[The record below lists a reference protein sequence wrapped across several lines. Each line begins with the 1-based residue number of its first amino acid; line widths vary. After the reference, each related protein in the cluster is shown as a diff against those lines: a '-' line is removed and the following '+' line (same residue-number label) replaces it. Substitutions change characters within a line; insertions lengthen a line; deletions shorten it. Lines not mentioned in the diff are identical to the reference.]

1 MTNFRKCCVSLPLRV
16 PLSALSFIPH
26 KHMRY
31 GGCFNEDRVDRSP
44 ATAPPGTSAA
54 NPPSLSIQRRPLQ
67 KAPMRNPKHFSALF
81 CYPTQIPPK
90 ASIMS
95 FFFPQLH
102 RRIADDLSFY
112 MSTVELFQMPVCWRN
127 GHEIADSAVRCSL
140 IAPWI
145 TILVFHLMSSSL
157 LDVWERS
164 HVLWLC
170 SLTHGRPQI
179 ILKSQLGITRW
190 KNDGMWKRHGHTC
203 RQWKSTEWQ
212 FFIFH
217 HWTG

>member
-31 GGCFNEDRVDRSP
+31 GAVLMRTEWTDPRPQRHRG
-44 ATAPPGTSAA
+44 PPPQIHRRYQFSGVLFKRPQCGIQNTSVLCSAI
-54 NPPSLSIQRRPLQ
+54 PHKFPQ
-67 KAPMRNPKHFSALF
+67 KLLL
-81 CYPTQIPPK
+81 CL
-90 ASIMS
+90 
-95 FFFPQLH
+95 FFPQLH